1 MIQNAPLRCCIR
13 SLAAFL
19 AVAALQAA
27 DGVSIKEQDGKLRIE
42 IGGRFFSDYYYQN
55 VSRPFLFP
63 ILGPGDAPMT
73 RSWPIKDG
81 VEGEER
87 DHPHH
92 KSFWY
97 AHGDVNGNDFW
108 SESDKAGKTVHEK
121 FLEVKSGPDSGV
133 IKTANKLVAKDGTV
147 VCTDVR
153 TLTVHGGGKDRMID
167 FEITIQASQ
176 GEVTLGDT
184 KEGTLAVR
192 LNEAMRLTKKDKT
205 KGGGRI
211 VNSEGVRDGDTW
223 RKRAKWVDYYGPVDG
238 QVVGVAIFDHPTNP
252 QHPTWWHVRDYG
264 LFAANPYGVHDFEKK
279 PKGAGNVVIPAGG
292 SLTYRYRFYFHA
304 GDEQK
309 GRVAERY
316 ADYAAGKTGK

>member
-1 MIQNAPLRCCIR
+1 MIQNAPVRYCIH

-19 AVAALQAA
+19 AMVALQAA

-42 IGGRFFSDYYYQN
+42 IGGRFFSEYYYQN

-63 ILGPGDAPMT
+63 LLGAGDAPMT
-73 RSWPIKDG
+73 RTWPIKDG
-81 VEGEER
+81 VAGEEH

-92 KSFWY
+92 RSFWY

-121 FLEVKSGPDSGV
+121 FLEVKSGPDAGV
-133 IKTANKLVAKDGTV
+133 IKTANKLVAKDGTL

-153 TLTVHGGGKDRMID
+153 TITIYNRTEDRLLD
-167 FEITIQASQ
+167 FEITIQASN
-176 GEVTLGDT
+176 GDVTLGDT
-184 KEGTLAVR
+184 KEGTMALR
-192 LNEAMRLTKKDKT
+192 LNEAMRLTTKDKT
-205 KGGGRI
+205 PGAGHI

-223 RKRAKWVDYYGPVDG
+223 GKRAKWVDYFGPVNG
-238 QVVGVAIFDHPTNP
+238 QTVGVAIFDHPSNP

-279 PKGAGNVVIPAGG
+279 PKGVGNVVIPAGK
-292 SLTYRYRFYFHA
+292 SLTYRYRFFFHT

-316 ADYAAGKTGK
+316 ADYAAGKAGK